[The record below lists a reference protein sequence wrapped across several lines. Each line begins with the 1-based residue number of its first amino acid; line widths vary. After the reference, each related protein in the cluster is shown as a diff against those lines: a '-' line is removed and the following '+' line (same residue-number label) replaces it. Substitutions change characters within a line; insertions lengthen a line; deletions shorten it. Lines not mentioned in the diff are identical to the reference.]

1 MPITPQRS
9 YLSSPKKHKVPRFL
23 HTGQLW
29 TYDGDIVD
37 KLTDSSLYTGTHK
50 YRFDEHGNGVGKEGR
65 DAARKGVGHSIGN
78 HQSCG
83 GIDTDSSNW
92 QTGLRSSFYHAG
104 PRKEPGGSRRRSR
117 SSQGRKALVP
127 RYEAWKVNS
136 LGQTVKDE
144 ELTYMWQHG
153 PDRFKFEEVEVARN
167 RERRRL
173 ERERN
178 LAEDCSRID
187 REQHDLD
194 EAQAPVEIF
203 YVDECGNRCKDATL
217 SNLWQYHQDKQ
228 YLDEI
233 EARLGIPPDPSRC
246 FPDNPELEVERRW
259 EAVRHHLDSTNNS
272 ILHHAGSHSSMPYSS
287 PQQSLAPSPI
297 SSAPQH
303 RVQLRYHQ

>member
-1 MPITPQRS
+1 MPVPIREYT
-9 YLSSPKKHKVPRFL
+9 SSPRKHKVPRFL

-37 KLTDSSLYTGTHK
+37 KLTDSTLYTGTHK

-65 DAARKGVGHSIGN
+65 DAARKGIGHSIGN
-78 HQSCG
+78 DQSIG
-83 GIDTDSSNW
+83 GIDTDGSNW
-92 QTGLRSSFYHAG
+92 QSGLRSKFYHAG
-104 PRKEPGGSRRRSR
+104 ARKEPAGSRRRSR

-127 RYEAWKVNS
+127 RYEAWKINS
-136 LGQTVKDE
+136 QGQTVKDE

-178 LAEDCSRID
+178 LADNCDRID
-187 REQHDLD
+187 REQLDLD
-194 EAQAPVEIF
+194 ETQAPVEIF
-203 YVDECGNRCKDATL
+203 YVDDHGNRCKDTTL

-233 EARLGIPPDPSRC
+233 ETRLGIPQDPSRY
-246 FPDNPELEVERRW
+246 FPENPELEVERRW
-259 EAVRHHLDSTNNS
+259 EAVRHHLDTTNNS
-272 ILHHAGSHSSMPYSS
+272 HLMQQGSVRSSMSYSS
-287 PQQSLAPSPI
+287 PQHSVPSPQP
-297 SSAPQH
+297 SAPHH